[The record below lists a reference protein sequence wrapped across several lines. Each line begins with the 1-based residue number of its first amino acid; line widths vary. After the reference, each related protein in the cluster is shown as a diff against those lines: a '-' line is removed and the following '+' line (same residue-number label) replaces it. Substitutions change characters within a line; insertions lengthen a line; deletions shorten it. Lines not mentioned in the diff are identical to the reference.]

1 MAPST
6 ARRRAPRLLAAA
18 ALLLAVL
25 LPATLAAARAGG
37 GPDADPA
44 PATTTTG
51 DGGGAADADP
61 GDELTAGKAAVLGL
75 VEGITEYLPVSSTGH
90 LLVTSRLLDVG
101 TSPET
106 EAAADTYA
114 IAIQAGAILAVLLLY
129 LGRIRSMVVGM
140 VGRDAEGRQVLIGL
154 VLAFAPAALVGLALG
169 DVIKDVLL
177 EPWAVAVA
185 WALGGIAIL
194 TIGVRLE
201 RSVGGAALEAI
212 TARQALLIGLAQCLA
227 LWPGTSRSL
236 VTILAAL
243 AVGLSLAAAVEFSF
257 LLGLATLGAATA
269 YEALRNGGELIDTFG
284 WVNPLIGLVV
294 AFVSAAVA
302 VRWMVSY
309 LQRHSLAIF
318 GWYRLGVAGVAL
330 VLMAA
335 GTI

>member
-1 MAPST
+1 MPPSP
-6 ARRRAPRLLAAA
+6 ARRRAPRLAAAVALLAA
-18 ALLLAVL
+18 LL
-25 LPATLAAARAGG
+25 LPATLAAAGG
-37 GPDADPA
+37 GEDPTVAPTAATAGDAPEATDP
-44 PATTTTG
+44 
-51 DGGGAADADP
+51 GAAS
-61 GDELTAGKAAVLGL
+61 DELTAGKAAVLGL

-90 LLVTSRLLDVG
+90 LLVTARLLDVG

-129 LGRIRSMVVGM
+129 FGRIRSMLAGM
-140 VGRDAEGRQVLIGL
+140 VGRDAEGRQVLVGL
-154 VLAFAPAALVGLALG
+154 VLAFTPAAVVGLALG
-169 DVIKDVLL
+169 DVIKEVLL

-185 WALGGIAIL
+185 WALGGVAIL
-194 TIGVRLE
+194 TLGVRLE
-201 RSVGGAALEAI
+201 RRVGGAAIEAI
-212 TARQALLIGLAQCLA
+212 TARQALLIGVAQTLA

-302 VRWMVSY
+302 VRWMVTY
-309 LQRHSLAIF
+309 LQRHSLAVF
-318 GWYRLGVAGVAL
+318 GWYRLAVAAVAA
-330 VLMAA
+330 VLIAT